1 MKTALKFMATFAAG
15 LLIGG
20 PLVWAVGVGQDHV
33 HEETK
38 MAFINRSK
46 AIERGDRAMQTY
58 FEEVITWNACMYLRP
73 RFFEGSSYKIDWL
86 STEVEEPPYRR
97 IKDGISYADL
107 RTLMLERAAAAD
119 QLSDAVK
126 TD

>member
-20 PLVWAVGVGQDHV
+20 TLVWGFGVGQNHV
-33 HEETK
+33 RQETK
-38 MAFINRSK
+38 MAFINRSR
-46 AIERGDRAMQTY
+46 AIEKGDRAMQTY
-58 FEEVITWNACMYLRP
+58 FEEVITWNAFMYLSP

-86 STEVEEPPYRR
+86 TTDMEEPPYRR

-107 RTLMLERAAAAD
+107 RKLMLEREAAAR
-119 QLSDAVK
+119 
-126 TD
+126 

>member
-15 LLIGG
+15 LVIGG
-20 PLVWAVGVGQDHV
+20 FVVWAFGIGQFTV
-33 HEETK
+33 REETK
-38 MAFINRSK
+38 MAYYNRNK

-58 FEEVITWNACMYLRP
+58 FEEVITWNACMYLSP

-86 STEVEEPPYRR
+86 TTGVEEPPYRR

-107 RTLMLERAAAAD
+107 RKVMLERAAAGD
-119 QLSDAVK
+119 
-126 TD
+126 